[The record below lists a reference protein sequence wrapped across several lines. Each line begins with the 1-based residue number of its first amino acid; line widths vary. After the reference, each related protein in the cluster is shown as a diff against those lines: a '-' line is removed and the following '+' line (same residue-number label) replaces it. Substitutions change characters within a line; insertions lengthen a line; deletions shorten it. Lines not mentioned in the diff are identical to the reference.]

1 MGGLLKHHFSTL
13 REANVSEDFLMLHEN
28 LLQAI
33 RQKID
38 AIGAENYDREEDQMQ
53 ENFQNQGT
61 TNL

>member
-13 REANVSEDFLMLHEN
+13 REANVSEDFLVLHEN

-38 AIGAENYDREEDQMQ
+38 AIGAGNHDREEDQM
-53 ENFQNQGT
+53 
-61 TNL
+61 